1 MAEQQFESNVKVIG
15 YSQELVYA
23 KLSDLTNLSVIK
35 ERIDDPMFQAAVEGK
50 ISQDKLEKVK
60 DRIKDMTFDRD
71 SVTANVPPL
80 GELSLK
86 IIEREEPKCI
96 KFEAVNSPIPA
107 NLWIQLLPVAEGQ
120 CKMKLTVRAE
130 LNMFIKAM
138 VSKPLKEGVE
148 KLADM
153 LAMIPYGA

>member
-1 MAEQQFESNVKVIG
+1 MAEQQFESSVKLIP
-15 YSQELVYA
+15 YSQDLVYA

-35 ERIDDPMFQAAVEGK
+35 ERINDPMFDTAVAGK
-50 ISQDKLEKVK
+50 VPQDKLEQIKERV
-60 DRIKDMTFDRD
+60 KDMTFDRD
-71 SVTANVPPL
+71 SITTNVPPM
-80 GELSLK
+80 GELSLR

-96 KFEAVNSPIPA
+96 KFEAVNSPIPV
-107 NLWIQLLPVAEGQ
+107 NLWIQLLPVTETQ

>member
-1 MAEQQFESNVKVIG
+1 MAEQQFESSVKLIS
-15 YSQELVYA
+15 YSQDLVYA

-35 ERIDDPMFQAAVEGK
+35 ERINDPMFDTAVAGK
-50 ISQDKLEKVK
+50 VPQDKLEQ
-60 DRIKDMTFDRD
+60 IKERVRDMTFDRD
-71 SVTANVPPL
+71 SITTNVPPM
-80 GELSLK
+80 GELSLR

-107 NLWIQLLPVAEGQ
+107 NLWIQLLPVTETQ

>member
-1 MAEQQFESNVKVIG
+1 MAEQQFESSVKLIP
-15 YSQELVYA
+15 YSQDLVYA

-35 ERIDDPMFQAAVEGK
+35 ERINDPMFGTAVAGK
-50 ISQDKLEKVK
+50 VPQDKLEQIKERV
-60 DRIKDMTFDRD
+60 KDMTFDRD
-71 SVTANVPPL
+71 SIMTNVPPM
-80 GELSLK
+80 GELSLR

-107 NLWIQLLPVAEGQ
+107 NLWIQLLPVTETQ
-120 CKMKLTVRAE
+120 CKMKLTIRAE